1 MIFDEGT
8 KLILEGL
15 NCSNIRVVENK
26 ETNVYDVLKIA
37 KDIERCIDAIKIEG
51 AKATQLIEAKGETA
65 RLYDKSIAT
74 RSAALKIEE
83 TPVTLIP
90 ALAKGDASQL
100 LKEKIIA
107 EETLRAHN
115 KRLSYL
121 EVCMDG
127 LRSIFSKLDNT
138 GT

>member
-8 KLILEGL
+8 RLILEGL
-15 NCSNIRVVENK
+15 NCSNIRVKENK
-26 ETNVYDVLKIA
+26 VYDVLKIA
-37 KDIERCIDAIKIEG
+37 KDIEKCIDAIKIEG
-51 AKATQLIEAKGETA
+51 AKSTQLIEAKGETA
-65 RLYDKSIAT
+65 RLYDKAIAT

>member
-51 AKATQLIEAKGETA
+51 AKSTQLIEAKGETA
-65 RLYDKSIAT
+65 RLYDKAIAT